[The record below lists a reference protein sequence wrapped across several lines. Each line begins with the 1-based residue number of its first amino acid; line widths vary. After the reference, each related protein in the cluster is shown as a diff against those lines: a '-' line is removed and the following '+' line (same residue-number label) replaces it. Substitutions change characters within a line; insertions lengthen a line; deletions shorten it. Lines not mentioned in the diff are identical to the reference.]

1 MKKSALAL
9 ILAVLM
15 AVGLL
20 TIGAAADDPVAKIGE
35 KTYDSLAEA
44 ISQAVNDD
52 VITLL
57 KDYDATNEDT
67 ITFDSGKKVTL
78 NLGNNTLTIKRFNLT
93 HGWLTVENGNVY
105 CDGQAF
111 NVYAAST
118 EQNEL
123 YTKLVI
129 KKDVTINA
137 AYGICLFPGSDK
149 AGYSS
154 SIEVYGNI
162 DTGGIFVSGNLG
174 NDTTTAEAMVASGKI
189 PTVTIYDGAV
199 VNSGT
204 EGQGIA
210 MNGLANVTV
219 DGGTITGREAI
230 GVKRG
235 TLTVNGGT
243 FTSNGNYVNQPD
255 ANHNGTE
262 ATGATISITS
272 TYNNAGTISVSLN
285 GGSFT
290 GTNAPAVYVGHSKES
305 DSSLNVYAKGITLNI
320 AGGTFS
326 SPDNVSTVYVAA
338 REEGDAEGYT
348 QQVVTGG
355 NFSGDVSTYV
365 HDGMEQDKDGNIV
378 INEETAIATVDDSV
392 GYTTLEAALAAAKDG
407 QTVTLLEDVTL
418 TEPVVINTGIT
429 LDLGGK
435 TVTIAYNNTQSAGN
449 LGIKFTSGSNELTN
463 GIIIDERSKDNTT
476 YSWVAVAVQAP
487 AELETSNVTIASYIP
502 NNDAGYNYPLRA
514 LNTDDVGGVS
524 LTLNSGTKITEYNQA
539 VTDEGG
545 TYGTC
550 GVTVFGANKV
560 EDPAV
565 LVINE
570 GVEITSTSLAVAG
583 NGSSD
588 GTKFTINGG
597 KLTSTNA
604 TAVYVPQICE
614 FTVHGGT
621 ITGVAGGVQFCGSG
635 SVTIDGGT
643 LIATGEYTP
652 FPNKPGSQSDG
663 SADDGAALSI
673 VSRGGGYQAEGAK
686 IDVNITG
693 GEFISRNNA
702 AISVYRLEKDG
713 DKWNTNESTDVDSYV
728 GALNVDGGI
737 FKGGE
742 QKGAFEIDNK
752 AEDAVTVS
760 KGSFS
765 SSVAE
770 YVTADFKFELNNNGT
785 FSYYKTAEKAL
796 ANAEPGAVI
805 KGIGDQASLNV
816 YSLKVVYGNGQADY
830 SVTVPDGIEYTLP
843 TVSKPGYIFM
853 GWKCSDGHTHEANV
867 TVTIT
872 GNVTFT
878 AVWANMPDVTPG
890 TPDDDD
896 EPVVPDFPFT
906 DVREG
911 QWFYEA
917 VKYVYSEGIMNGM
930 DRYTFDP
937 NGSLTRAMVWTMLA
951 RHEGVDTE
959 NGANWYAKAQEW
971 AVEAGVSDGTDPMGN
986 ITREQLVTMLWR
998 LNGSEVVTGSLT
1010 GFTDY
1015 DKVSDWAGNAML
1027 WATVNGIIEG
1037 DEANA
1042 LNPTAGCTRAQAAA
1056 MIMRFCAYHEADSF
1070 GTVV

>member
-20 TIGAAADDPVAKIGE
+20 TIGAAADDPVASIGG
-35 KTYDSLAEA
+35 KTYDTLQE
-44 ISQAVNDD
+44 AVNDVQTGTSTTIKLLRD
-52 VITLL
+52 ASGNGVKVQSGNNITFDLNGFTYTIDGTTVGSSGTETNGFQLL
-57 KDYDATNEDT
+57 KDSTITFKDGKITSTKAKILIQNYSNLTLEKVTLDGSSLKGTSPYTLSNNFGNVVISNSTITAKTGGVAFDLYYGMSDLYANGVSVTVKGNSEINGKIEYGASSSINDKDVAQYAKLNITGGTFTGELKLGNLGTNTMAGITVTGGTFKAADGTEWDMSEYVQPGMKQDENGEVVINEETAIATVDDSVGYTTLKAALAAAKDGQTVTLLDATSEDT

-78 NLGNNTLTIKRFNLT
+78 NLGNKTLTIKRFDLT
-93 HGWLTVENGNVY
+93 HGWLTVENGNVK
-105 CDGQAF
+105 CAGQAF
-111 NVYAAST
+111 NVYAAPT

-137 AYGICLFPGSDK
+137 AYGICLFPGSGN

-174 NDTTTAEAMVASGKI
+174 NEAATAEAMVESGKI
-189 PTVTIYDGAV
+189 PTVTIHDGAV
-199 VNSGT
+199 VNNGN

-219 DGGTITGREAI
+219 NGGTITGSEAI

-235 TLTVNGGT
+235 TLTVNDGM
-243 FTSNGNYVNQPD
+243 FTSNGEYVDPAE
-255 ANHNGTE
+255 ANNNGTE
-262 ATGATISITS
+262 NTGATISITG
-272 TYNNAGTISVSLN
+272 TYNYAGAISVTLN
-285 GGSFT
+285 GGTFSSE
-290 GTNAPAVYVGHSKES
+290 NAPAVYLGHSKKN
-305 DSSLNVYAKGITLNI
+305 DALVPFTNGVNLNI
-320 AGGTFS
+320 KGGTFV
-326 SPDNVSTVYVAA
+326 SPAGAAPVYVANKI
-338 REEGDAEGYT
+338 EDDA
-348 QQVVTGG
+348 
-355 NFSGDVSTYV
+355 
-365 HDGMEQDKDGNIV
+365 
-378 INEETAIATVDDSV
+378 
-392 GYTTLEAALAAAKDG
+392 
-407 QTVTLLEDVTL
+407 
-418 TEPVVINTGIT
+418 
-429 LDLGGK
+429 
-435 TVTIAYNNTQSAGN
+435 
-449 LGIKFTSGSNELTN
+449 
-463 GIIIDERSKDNTT
+463 
-476 YSWVAVAVQAP
+476 
-487 AELETSNVTIASYIP
+487 
-502 NNDAGYNYPLRA
+502 
-514 LNTDDVGGVS
+514 
-524 LTLNSGTKITEYNQA
+524 
-539 VTDEGG
+539 
-545 TYGTC
+545 
-550 GVTVFGANKV
+550 
-560 EDPAV
+560 
-565 LVINE
+565 
-570 GVEITSTSLAVAG
+570 
-583 NGSSD
+583 
-588 GTKFTINGG
+588 
-597 KLTSTNA
+597 
-604 TAVYVPQICE
+604 
-614 FTVHGGT
+614 
-621 ITGVAGGVQFCGSG
+621 
-635 SVTIDGGT
+635 
-643 LIATGEYTP
+643 
-652 FPNKPGSQSDG
+652 
-663 SADDGAALSI
+663 
-673 VSRGGGYQAEGAK
+673 
-686 IDVNITG
+686 
-693 GEFISRNNA
+693 
-702 AISVYRLEKDG
+702 
-713 DKWNTNESTDVDSYV
+713 DSYTKKV
-728 GALNVDGGI
+728 
-737 FKGGE
+737 
-742 QKGAFEIDNK
+742 
-752 AEDAVTVS
+752 VS
-760 KGSFS
+760 NGSFS

-770 YVTADFKFELNNNGT
+770 YVTDDLKFELNNNDT
-785 FSYYKTAEKAL
+785 FSYYETAEKAL
-796 ANAEPGAVI
+796 ENAEPGAVI
-805 KGIGDQASLNV
+805 KGIGDKAAVNV

-917 VKYVYSEGIMNGM
+917 VKYVYDEGIMNGM

-959 NGANWYAKAQEW
+959 GGATWYAKAQEW

-1056 MIMRFCAYHEADSF
+1056 MIMRFCAYHESTSF